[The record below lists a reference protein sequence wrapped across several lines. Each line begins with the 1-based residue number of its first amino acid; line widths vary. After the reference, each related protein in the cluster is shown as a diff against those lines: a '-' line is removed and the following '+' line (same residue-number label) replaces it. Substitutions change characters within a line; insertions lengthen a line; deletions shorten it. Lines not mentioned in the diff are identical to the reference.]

1 MTLSKQQTESS
12 KMATKKEVE
21 QELEEIS
28 TDVVVKPLEG
38 IRAVDDMSLDEYEAW
53 LEEEGVELVDVEG
66 SKWRLIKD
74 KDTLVNTPFIIAK
87 VRFNEGTMGGFA
99 SVCCY
104 LENKEKIIFNDG
116 GSGVY
121 DTLRSYEAQG
131 RTSGIRCLGGLR
143 VSRYKK
149 ELDDGK
155 VIDAK
160 TYYLAAEAV

>member
-1 MTLSKQQTESS
+1 MV
-12 KMATKKEVE
+12 TKKQVE
-21 QELEEIS
+21 EELEAIS
-28 TDVVVKPLEG
+28 TDIVVKPLEG
-38 IRAVDDMSLDEYEAW
+38 IRAVDDMDLAEYEAW
-53 LEEEGVELVDVEG
+53 LETEGVELVDVEG

-74 KDTLVNTPFIIAK
+74 KDSLINVPFIIAK
-87 VRFNEGTMGGFA
+87 VRFNEGKLGGFA

-121 DTLRSYEAQG
+121 ATLRAYEAKG

-143 VSRYKK
+143 VSRYDK

-155 VIDAK
+155 VIAAQ
-160 TYYLAAEAV
+160 TYYLSADAA